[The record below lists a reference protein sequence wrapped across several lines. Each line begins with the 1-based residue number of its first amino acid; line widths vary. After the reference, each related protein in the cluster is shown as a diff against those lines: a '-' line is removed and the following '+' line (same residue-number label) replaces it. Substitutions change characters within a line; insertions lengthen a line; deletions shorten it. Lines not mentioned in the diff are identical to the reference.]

1 MDPTTSTQLPK
12 RSLAEQKI
20 EKKKKKKFAF
30 TFSFTFHPLTE
41 SNCKANNKEKQLR
54 QSQKPWK
61 AKKASALATSHD
73 QVDTLMASEQ

>member
-41 SNCKANNKEKQLR
+41 SNCKANNKEK
-54 QSQKPWK
+54 
-61 AKKASALATSHD
+61 
-73 QVDTLMASEQ
+73 